1 MKLYLD
7 TSVVNINL
15 FGGFS
20 EREKGRYPQVVA
32 LFDAINSGRTDAI
45 VSLYTMQEVYGFCRQ
60 ICSEDEIEFF
70 AREVFCELL
79 ENKIGIVGLLT
90 REQRLIHRR
99 RFAIHDPS
107 DEPHIIMAVL
117 SGCDGI
123 VTYDSHFD
131 TVRNRIQ
138 VYTPEEVLRVLH
150 GTP

>member
-7 TSVVNINL
+7 TSVVSIEL

-20 EREKGRYPQVVA
+20 EREKERYPQVVA
-32 LFDAINSGRTDAI
+32 LFDATNSGRTDAI
-45 VSLYTMQEVYGFCRQ
+45 VSLYTMQEVYGLCRQ
-60 ICSEDEIEFF
+60 ICSENEIEFF
-70 AREVFCELL
+70 VREVFYELL
-79 ENKIGIVGLLT
+79 DNRIGIAGLLT

-99 RFAIHDPS
+99 KFVIHDPS
-107 DEPHIIMAVL
+107 DEPHIITAVL

-131 TVRNRIQ
+131 AVRNRIQ
-138 VYTPEEVLRVLH
+138 VYTPEEALRVLH